1 MSKIIIM
8 MSKFTI
14 TIKYAIKIYLIS
26 TVSMVVSL
34 MFYFLGY
41 AVTLVIMEGLIG
53 SQVFLQTWIG
63 ILAGIL
69 AVIVFLTLWISLFYL
84 GNIWQTP
91 LNNTVKFLVGT
102 LSVFA
107 AIFTI
112 FIFAVYLT
120 GIA

>member
-1 MSKIIIM
+1 MMSKI
-8 MSKFTI
+8 TI
-14 TIKYAIKIYLIS
+14 TTKYAIKIYLIS
-26 TVSMVVSL
+26 TASMVVSL

-69 AVIVFLTLWISLFYL
+69 AVSVFLALWISLFYL
-84 GNIWQTP
+84 GNIWQTL
-91 LNNTVKFLVGT
+91 LNNAVKLLVGI

-107 AIFTI
+107 AIFTL
-112 FIFAVYLT
+112 FFFAVYLT
-120 GIA
+120 VIA

>member
-1 MSKIIIM
+1 M

-41 AVTLVIMEGLIG
+41 AITLVIMESLIG

-69 AVIVFLTLWISLFYL
+69 AVIVLLTLWISLFYL
-84 GNIWQTP
+84 GNIGQTQ
-91 LNNTVKFLVGT
+91 LNNTVKVLVGM